1 MHNGAT
7 PTPCGLKALYREAL
21 ASGRLEPDAAQEE
34 CVDVLDAF
42 GRDATQQTSH
52 STLGLRVTIRRRAI
66 RSAPGRGLYLLG
78 EVGRGKTMLMDLFFD
93 SLDFRQKRRVHF
105 HEFMQEI
112 LKALNSPQLRQK
124 RYDDPLAELAWR
136 IALHNRVLCF
146 DEFQLNDMSDAV
158 VNLRIIDLLLTAGV
172 HIVMTSNTHPDAL
185 LQHNRQAQT
194 TIRPLITRIMAH
206 VRVITLAAQRD
217 YRRARDMAENAWR
230 VPPDA
235 ESREIF
241 SRIFREV
248 SPSEPSRAQLQI
260 GSRQFPIACSGDGVA
275 RCQFTELCSVMS
287 GTAEF
292 IALAA
297 RYPVVMIESI
307 PQLSPDRYDEALR
320 FIRLIDVLYEN
331 GTRLYA
337 SSDVWPKD
345 LYPAGEN
352 VTAFQRTISRLEEM
366 RSRSWHDRPGI
377 SMSQG

>member
-7 PTPCGLKALYREAL
+7 PTPGGLKALYREAL
-21 ASGRLEPDAAQEE
+21 AFGRLEPDATQAQ
-34 CVDVLDAF
+34 CVDALDAF
-42 GRDATQQTSH
+42 GHEATQQKSH
-52 STLGLRVTIRRRAI
+52 ATTGLRSAIRRRITRA
-66 RSAPGRGLYLLG
+66 APGRGIYLLG
-78 EVGRGKTMLMDLFFD
+78 EVGRGKTMLMDLFFK

-112 LKALNSPQLRQK
+112 LRALNSPQLRQK
-124 RYDDPLAELAWR
+124 RYDDPLAELAQ
-136 IALHNRVLCF
+136 HNRVLCF

-185 LQHNRQAQT
+185 LRHNRQAQT
-194 TIRPLITRIMAH
+194 TVRPLITQIMAH
-206 VRVITLAAQRD
+206 VCVITLAAQRD

-235 ESREIF
+235 ESRKIF
-241 SRIFREV
+241 SRLFEEF
-248 SPSEPSRAQLQI
+248 SSSAPSKAHLQI
-260 GSRQFPIACSGDGVA
+260 GSRQFPIACSGDKVA
-275 RCQFTELCSVMS
+275 RCQFAELCSVMS

-292 IALAA
+292 LALAA
-297 RYPVVMIESI
+297 RYPVVMIEAI

-337 SSDVWPKD
+337 SSDVWPED
-345 LYPAGEN
+345 LYPAGGGN

-366 RSRSWHDRPGI
+366 RSRSWHDRPG
-377 SMSQG
+377 MSVSKG

>member
-7 PTPCGLKALYREAL
+7 PTPGGLKALYREAL
-21 ASGRLEPDAAQEE
+21 ASGRLEPDAAQAQ
-34 CVDVLDAF
+34 CVDALDAF
-42 GRDATQQTSH
+42 GRDATRQKSLATS
-52 STLGLRVTIRRRAI
+52 GLRSAIRRRVTRA
-66 RSAPGRGLYLLG
+66 APGRGLYLLG
-78 EVGRGKTMLMDLFFD
+78 EVGRGKTMLMDLFFE

-136 IALHNRVLCF
+136 IAQHNRVLCF

-158 VNLRIIDLLLTAGV
+158 VNLRIIDLLLAAGV

-185 LQHNRQAQT
+185 LHHNRQAQT
-194 TIRPLITRIMAH
+194 TIRPLITKIMAH
-206 VRVITLAAQRD
+206 VGVITLVAQRD
-217 YRRARDMAENAWR
+217 YRRARDMAENAWC

-241 SRIFREV
+241 TQIFREF
-248 SPSEPSRAQLQI
+248 SASAPARAHLQI
-260 GSRQFPIACSGDGVA
+260 GSRQFPIACSGDNVA
-275 RCQFTELCSVMS
+275 RCQFAELCSVMS

-292 IALAA
+292 LALAA
-297 RYPVVMIESI
+297 RYPVVMIEDI

-337 SSDVWPKD
+337 SSDVWPEN

-377 SMSQG
+377 S